1 MFKKVFLLVFLSFLV
16 SCGSSKSKSDF
27 TKKKKRKTE
36 LINKASYRAQLNKKP
51 IKPVERGTVETLEA
65 TSRLSVTNDMIR
77 DYIMRYKDIAKK
89 NMSEHGIPASITL
102 AQGVLESGSGQGTLS
117 QKANNH
123 FGIKCHQGW
132 DGESVRHDDDAPEEC
147 FRKYISPEE
156 SYRDHSLFL
165 TKRGR
170 YSKLFDL
177 DKGDYI
183 GWARGLRAAGYATD
197 PKYPEKLI
205 SLIERYQLFNFD
217 AEVLGGKYVQVVP
230 SSTISTPPSS
240 NYNIYKVS
248 GGDTLFSISKRYNVT
263 VAQLQKLNNLPDNNI
278 SVGQILKIK

>member
-1 MFKKVFLLVFLSFLV
+1 MFKKLFLIVVLSFLV
-16 SCGSSKSKSDF
+16 SCGSSKSKGSF
-27 TKKKKRKTE
+27 TKKKKRETE
-36 LINKASYRAQLNKKP
+36 LINKASYRAQLNKKA
-51 IKPVERGTVETLEA
+51 IKPVKNSQIETLEA

-77 DYIMRYKDIAKK
+77 EYIMRYKDIAKK
-89 NMSEHGIPASITL
+89 NMSDHGIPASITL

-132 DGESVRHDDDAPEEC
+132 TGDSVRHDDDAPEEC
-147 FRKYISPEE
+147 FRKYLNAEE
-156 SYRDHSLFL
+156 SYLDHSLFL

-170 YSKLFDL
+170 YAKLFDL
-177 DKGDYI
+177 DKGDYV
-183 GWARGLRAAGYATD
+183 GWAKGLRAAGYATD

-217 AEVLGGKYVQVVP
+217 QEVLGGNYVPVVISPSIP
-230 SSTISTPPSS
+230 SST
-240 NYNIYKVS
+240 YNVYKVT

-263 VAQLQKLNNLPDNNI
+263 VAELQKLNNLSDNTI